1 LTGSQELRYEALG
14 LKKGYLMINTSMKS
28 IALLIILVLLL
39 TPTSLLMA
47 QSGQPKRLVIIDA
60 AHGGEDGGVIVT
72 DKIREKQVTL
82 TLSQMLQEALA
93 KDPAIQVKMTR
104 TSDKTAS
111 IDERRKIANVAPAG
125 ALFISL
131 HVNAGFGKN
140 ATGYEIYFPGFKTAP
155 EDKGDSKAI
164 LKDMVKN
171 KSLNDSVRFAQILQ
185 RNMERVF
192 PRKGRGL
199 RDAPMP
205 ILNGLTLA
213 AVVLEMGFAT
223 NADDRKKVI
232 DEKTQQAIVEVLSK
246 SIREFF

>member
-1 LTGSQELRYEALG
+1 
-14 LKKGYLMINTSMKS
+14 MINTSMKS

-82 TLSQMLQEALA
+82 TLSQLLQKALA
-93 KDPAIQVKMTR
+93 NDPGIQVKMTR

-155 EDKGDSKAI
+155 EDKGESKAI

-185 RNMERVF
+185 RNMEKVF

-199 RDAPMP
+199 REAPMP
-205 ILNGLTLA
+205 ILNELTLA

-223 NADDRKKVI
+223 NVDDKKKVI

>member
-1 LTGSQELRYEALG
+1 LTGSQKLRYEALG
-14 LKKGYLMINTSMKS
+14 LIKGCLMINTSMKS

-82 TLSQMLQEALA
+82 TLSQLLQKALA
-93 KDPAIQVKMTR
+93 NDPGIQVKMTR

-155 EDKGDSKAI
+155 EDKGESKAI

-185 RNMERVF
+185 RNMEKVF

-199 RDAPMP
+199 REAPMP
-205 ILNGLTLA
+205 ILNELTLA

-223 NADDRKKVI
+223 NVDDKKKVI

>member
-1 LTGSQELRYEALG
+1 
-14 LKKGYLMINTSMKS
+14 MINMSMNS
-28 IALLIILVLLL
+28 IALLIILMLLL
-39 TPTSLLMA
+39 TPASLLMA

-82 TLSQMLQEALA
+82 TLSQLLQKALS
-93 KDPAIQVKMTR
+93 KDPDIQVKMTR
-104 TSDKTAS
+104 ISDKTAS
-111 IDERRKIANVAPAG
+111 IDERHKIANTAPAG

-140 ATGYEIYFPGFKTAP
+140 ATGYEIYFPGFKTVP

-164 LKDMVKN
+164 LRDMVKN
-171 KSLNDSVRFAQILQ
+171 KSLNESVRFAQILQ
-185 RNMERVF
+185 RNMEKVF

-205 ILNGLTLA
+205 ILNELTLA

-223 NADDRKKVI
+223 NVDDRKKVI

>member
-1 LTGSQELRYEALG
+1 MRYEALG
-14 LKKGYLMINTSMKS
+14 LIKGCLMINTSMKS

-82 TLSQMLQEALA
+82 TLSQLLQKALA
-93 KDPAIQVKMTR
+93 NDPGIQVKMTR

-155 EDKGDSKAI
+155 EDKGESKAI

-185 RNMERVF
+185 RNMEKVF

-199 RDAPMP
+199 REAPMP
-205 ILNGLTLA
+205 ILNELTLA

-223 NADDRKKVI
+223 NVDDKKKVI